1 MADLAEGF
9 SPKQFQLA
17 IAPETD
23 GIGSGES
30 TDAQY
35 KFINIDSIE
44 MPSLNPLQVLD
55 VRHGA
60 GRTLKAVDM
69 FLTNKLT
76 VKEISFSGIADAT
89 ILPMLLANI
98 TNTNH
103 ATSFPIEFDYS
114 GLDMKF
120 GDTIADDDSS
130 KTFAV
135 VVVTPEAAQQL
146 YFKGCLLTS
155 LTVSGDVGEE
165 SGRIKIS
172 GTFKSGCVPALNDTS
187 IVPTH
192 NRASFNT
199 NYFMTDYDSGAS
211 NGLITIAGLTGC
223 VLKSFSL
230 TIENDVAFSG
240 YDTAGNYQ
248 QMHRAIPEA
257 AVTFDAVVKYDAET
271 DNLIQTFG
279 EQSTGTVVNTLTAS
293 DSVTRNID
301 ISLPTCIMTDV
312 SFSEEDAMFLSM
324 SSKAVASTSGNIL
337 LITLQSS

>member
-17 IAPETD
+17 IAAEAD
-23 GIGSGES
+23 GIGGGEA
-30 TDAQY
+30 TDADY

-69 FLTNKLT
+69 FLSNKLT

-89 ILPMLLANI
+89 ILPMLLSNI
-98 TNTNH
+98 TTDASTAYEIAHNYPGIDLAYGDSVSDNT
-103 ATSFPIEFDYS
+103 
-114 GLDMKF
+114 
-120 GDTIADDDSS
+120 

-135 VVVTPEAAQQL
+135 VVVTPEAAQQM
-146 YFKGCLLTS
+146 YFKGCFLTS
-155 LTVSGDVGEE
+155 LTISGDIGEE
-165 SGRIKIS
+165 AGRLKIS
-172 GTFKSGCVPALNDTS
+172 GTFKSGCIPALNDTS

-199 NYFMTDYDSGAS
+199 NYFMTDYDHGAS
-211 NGLITIAGLTGC
+211 NGVMTIADLSGC

-230 TIENDVAFSG
+230 TIENDVVMSG
-240 YDTAGNYQ
+240 YDTSGNYQ
-248 QMHRAIPEA
+248 QMHRGIPEV

-279 EQSTGTVVNTLTAS
+279 EQSTGTVANTLTAT
-293 DSVTRNID
+293 DNATRNVD
-301 ISLPTCIMTDV
+301 ISLPTCIITDV
-312 SFSEEDAMFLSM
+312 SFSEEDAMFLSV
-324 SSKAVASTSGNIL
+324 SSKAVASTSGSIVS
-337 LITLQSS
+337 ITIQ

>member
-17 IAPETD
+17 IAAEAD
-23 GIGSGES
+23 GIGGGEA
-30 TDAQY
+30 TDADY

-69 FLTNKLT
+69 FLSNKLT

-89 ILPMLLANI
+89 ILPMLLSNI
-98 TNTNH
+98 TTDASTAYEIAHNYPGIDLAYGDSVSDNT
-103 ATSFPIEFDYS
+103 
-114 GLDMKF
+114 
-120 GDTIADDDSS
+120 

-135 VVVTPEAAQQL
+135 VVVTPEAAQQM
-146 YFKGCLLTS
+146 YFKGCFLTS
-155 LTVSGDVGEE
+155 LTISGDIGEE
-165 SGRIKIS
+165 AGRLKIS
-172 GTFKSGCVPALNDTS
+172 GTFKSGCIPALNDTS

-199 NYFMTDYDSGAS
+199 NYFMTDYDHGAS
-211 NGLITIAGLTGC
+211 NGVMTIADLSGC

-230 TIENDVAFSG
+230 TIENDVVMSG
-240 YDTAGNYQ
+240 YDASGNFQ
-248 QMHRAIPEA
+248 QMHRGIPEV

-279 EQSTGTVVNTLTAS
+279 EQSTGTVANTLTAT
-293 DSVTRNID
+293 DNATRNVD
-301 ISLPTCIMTDV
+301 ISLPTCIITDV
-312 SFSEEDAMFLSM
+312 SFSEEDAMFLSV
-324 SSKAVASTSGNIL
+324 SSKAVASTSGSIVS
-337 LITLQSS
+337 ITIQ

>member
-17 IAPETD
+17 IAAEAD
-23 GIGSGES
+23 GIGGGEA
-30 TDAQY
+30 TDADY

-69 FLTNKLT
+69 FLSNKLT

-98 TNTNH
+98 TNTDH
-103 ATSFPIEFDYS
+103 ASTFPIEFDYS
-114 GLDMKF
+114 GQDMSF
-120 GDTIADDDSS
+120 GDSVSS
-130 KTFAV
+130 DNSSLTFAV
-135 VVVTPEAAQQL
+135 IVVTPEAAQQM

-155 LTVSGDVGEE
+155 LTISGDVGEE
-165 SGRIKIS
+165 SGRLKIS
-172 GTFKSGCVPALNDTS
+172 GTFKSGCIPALNSTLT
-187 IVPTH
+187 PTH

-199 NYFMTDYDSGAS
+199 NYFMTDYDHGAS
-211 NGLITIAGLTGC
+211 NGVMTIAGLSGC

-240 YDTAGNYQ
+240 YDTSGNYQ
-248 QMHRAIPEA
+248 QMHRAIPEV

-293 DSVTRNID
+293 DSVTRNVD

-312 SFSEEDAMFLSM
+312 SFSEEDAMFLSV

-337 LITLQSS
+337 LITLQ

>member
-23 GIGSGES
+23 GIGGGEA
-30 TDAQY
+30 TDADY

-55 VRHGA
+55 VRHGT
-60 GRTLKAVDM
+60 GRTLKKVDM

-89 ILPMLLANI
+89 IVPMLLANI

-114 GLDMKF
+114 GQDMSF
-120 GDTIADDDSS
+120 GDSVSS
-130 KTFAV
+130 ANSSLTFAV
-135 VVVTPEAAQQL
+135 IVVTPEAAQQM
-146 YFKGCLLTS
+146 YFKGCVLTS
-155 LTVSGDVGEE
+155 LTINGDIGEE

-199 NYFMTDYDSGAS
+199 NYFMTDYGDSGSTNAVT
-211 NGLITIAGLTGC
+211 TIAGLSDP

-230 TIENDVAFSG
+230 TIENDVSFSG
-240 YDTAGNYQ
+240 YDASGNYQ
-248 QMHRAIPEA
+248 QIHRAIPEV
-257 AVTFDAVVKYDAET
+257 AVTFDAVVKYDADT
-271 DNLIQTFG
+271 DNLIQTFA
-279 EQSTGTVVNTLTAS
+279 EQSTGTLVNTLTAA

-301 ISLPTCIMTDV
+301 ISLPTCMLTEV
-312 SFSEEDAMFLSM
+312 SFSEEDAMFLSV
-324 SSKAVASTSGNIL
+324 SSKAVADTSGNIL
-337 LITLQSS
+337 LITLQ